1 MDKLSGIT
9 VFVQV
14 AETRSYVGAG
24 QQLGLSASAVGKSIA
39 RLEKRL
45 GVRLLHRST
54 RSMNLTAEGA
64 LYLKRC
70 QHILVEAAAAESELS
85 HTLDAP
91 RGKFR
96 VSLPLV
102 RDLMLPVIAAFMQR
116 YPEIELDVDFTDRL
130 VDLID
135 EGFDAAV
142 RTGTLNDSRLMSR
155 RLGVFRL
162 LLVGSPAYF
171 ARKGVPERPADLREH
186 DCLQHRFPTNG
197 KLEKW
202 PLCADSLDESLQL
215 PTRMTCN
222 NIETLLHVAKAGHGI
237 ACLPDFAVR
246 DALAA
251 RELQIVL
258 DKYTQNSGEF
268 SVLWPSGK
276 HPSPKLRVF
285 VEFLH
290 ANLFAAPATARSHV
304 DHATVDD
311 DLGAEQEARLV

>member
-70 QHILVEAAAAESELS
+70 QHILAEAAAAESELS

-102 RDLMLPVIAAFMQR
+102 RDLMLPVIAAFMRR
-116 YPEIELDVDFTDRL
+116 YPEIELDIDFTDRL

-142 RTGTLNDSRLMSR
+142 RTGALNDSRLMSR
-155 RLGVFRL
+155 ELGAYRL
-162 LLVGSPAYF
+162 LLVGSPDYF
-171 ARKGVPERPADLREH
+171 ARKGVPRRPAELCGH
-186 DCLQHRFPTNG
+186 DCLQHRFPTTG

-202 PLCADSLDESLQL
+202 PLSTDSPDDSLQL
-215 PTRMTCN
+215 PARMTCN
-222 NIETLLHVAKAGHGI
+222 NIETLLHAAKAGHGI

-246 DALAA
+246 GALAA
-251 RELQIVL
+251 GELQVVL
-258 DKYTQNSGEF
+258 DAYTQNAGVF
-268 SVLWPSGK
+268 RVLWPSGK
-276 HPSPKLRVF
+276 HPTPKLRAF

-290 ANLFAAPATARSHV
+290 ANLFTTPTPALSHV
-304 DHATVDD
+304 NHAAVDD

>member
-1 MDKLSGIT
+1 MDQLNGIT

-45 GVRLLHRST
+45 GVKLLHRST

-70 QHILVEAAAAESELS
+70 RQILAEAAAAEAELL

-96 VSLPLV
+96 ISLPLV
-102 RDLMLPVIAAFMQR
+102 SELMVPAITAFMQR
-116 YPEIELDVDFTDRL
+116 YPEIELDVHFSDRL

-135 EGFDAAV
+135 EGFDAVV
-142 RTGTLNDSRLMSR
+142 RTGTLDDSRLMSR
-155 RLGVFRL
+155 QLGAFRL
-162 LLVGSPAYF
+162 VLVGSPGYF
-171 ARKGVPERPADLREH
+171 TRKGVPQRPADLREH
-186 DCLQHRFPTNG
+186 DCLQHRFPTTG
-197 KLEKW
+197 MIQKW
-202 PLCADSLDESLQL
+202 PLCDDSLDESLQL
-215 PTRMTCN
+215 PARMICN
-222 NIETLLHVAKAGHGI
+222 NVETLMHVAKAGHGI

-246 DALAA
+246 DAIAA
-251 RELQIVL
+251 HELQSVL
-258 DKYTQNSGEF
+258 DAYTQNSGAF
-268 SVLWPSGK
+268 RVLWPSSK
-276 HPSPKLRVF
+276 HPSPKLRAF

-290 ANLFAAPATARSHV
+290 ENLFTMHAQARTHTGRAAVESEQATPLA
-304 DHATVDD
+304 
-311 DLGAEQEARLV
+311 